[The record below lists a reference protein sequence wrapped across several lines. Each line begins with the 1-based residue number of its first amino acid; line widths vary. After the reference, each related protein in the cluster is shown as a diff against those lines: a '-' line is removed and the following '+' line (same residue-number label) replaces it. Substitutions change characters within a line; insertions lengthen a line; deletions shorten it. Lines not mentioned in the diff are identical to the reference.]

1 MGVSGRRFF
10 EGLHIDFL
18 LHIDFENGCAIGD
31 RIIFIFISFGKTRAW
46 AAPRHLALAVAFR
59 TSEFITLA

>member
-31 RIIFIFISFGKTRAW
+31 RIIFIFLLFWKDSCVGS
-46 AAPRHLALAVAFR
+46 AAPSCISCGV
-59 TSEFITLA
+59 